1 MIDLDIKRAFI
12 NGEWASL
19 NRVLFELAKLPE
31 DIKRDDIYKH
41 IENMKPL
48 GVSQGYKYAY

>member
-31 DIKRDDIYKH
+31 DIKRNDVYKH